1 MNVWQHINKI
11 EELTYR
17 LDGAASVV
25 KMVAEQAQDNDLS
38 GALWLASDVINQQ
51 AEAISAEVSH
61 AMLANRELI
70 EHIKTLE
77 EKLAKLKPPPKK
89 RGRPRKKVTK

>member
-1 MNVWQHINKI
+1 MMWQQLNKI

-25 KMVAEQAQDNDLS
+25 KMVAEQSQDNDLS

-51 AEAISAEVSH
+51 ALAITDAVSEA
-61 AMLANRELI
+61 MRANRELMERI
-70 EHIKTLE
+70 DALE
-77 EKLAKLKPPPKK
+77 IALAKA
-89 RGRPRKKVTK
+89 KKVKNDRKR

>member
-1 MNVWQHINKI
+1 MNLWQHLNKI

-25 KMVAEQAQDNDLS
+25 KMVAEQSQDNDLS

-51 AEAISAEVSH
+51 AEAITSQVSQ
-61 AMLANRELI
+61 AMMENRVLTERI
-70 EHIKTLE
+70 DALE
-77 EKLAKLKPPPKK
+77 KALAKAKK
-89 RGRPRKKVTK
+89 AKK

>member
-1 MNVWQHINKI
+1 MNLWQHLNKI

-25 KMVAEQAQDNDLS
+25 KMVAEQSQDNDLS

-51 AEAISAEVSH
+51 AEAITNQVSE
-61 AMLANRELI
+61 AMAVNRELVEVI
-70 EHIKTLE
+70 EELE
-77 EKLAKLKPPPKK
+77 KELVKVKKPKK
-89 RGRPRKKVTK
+89 

>member
-1 MNVWQHINKI
+1 MNIWQHLNKI

-25 KMVAEQAQDNDLS
+25 KMVAEQSQDNDLS

-51 AEAISAEVSH
+51 AEAITSQVSD
-61 AMLANRELI
+61 AMMENRVLVER
-70 EHIKTLE
+70 IKTLE
-77 EKLAKLKPPPKK
+77 TALAKAKK
-89 RGRPRKKVTK
+89 AKK

>member
-1 MNVWQHINKI
+1 MNTWQHLNKI

-25 KMVAEQAQDNDLS
+25 KMVAEQSQDNDLS

-51 AEAISAEVSH
+51 AEAITSEVSD
-61 AMLANRELI
+61 AMMANKELMEQI
-70 EHIKTLE
+70 VTLE
-77 EKLAKLKPPPKK
+77 KALAKAKK
-89 RGRPRKKVTK
+89 AKK

>member
-1 MNVWQHINKI
+1 MNVWQHLNRI

-25 KMVAEQAQDNDLS
+25 KMVAEQSRDNDHS

-51 AEAISAEVSH
+51 AEAISDQVAE
-61 AMLANRELI
+61 AMKQSRELLERI
-70 EHIKTLE
+70 DTLE
-77 EKLAKLKPPPKK
+77 KALDRAKKAKK
-89 RGRPRKKVTK
+89 

>member
-1 MNVWQHINKI
+1 MNLWQHLNKI

-25 KMVAEQAQDNDLS
+25 KMVAEQSQDNDLS

-51 AEAISAEVSH
+51 AEAITTQVSEAMAVNKVLAE
-61 AMLANRELI
+61 RI
-70 EHIKTLE
+70 DTLE
-77 EKLAKLKPPPKK
+77 KALAKVKK
-89 RGRPRKKVTK
+89 AKK

>member
-1 MNVWQHINKI
+1 MMWQQLNKI

-25 KMVAEQAQDNDLS
+25 KMVAEQSQDNDLS

-51 AEAISAEVSH
+51 ALAITDAVSL
-61 AMLANRELI
+61 AMRTNRELMERI
-70 EHIKTLE
+70 DALE
-77 EKLAKLKPPPKK
+77 IALAKA
-89 RGRPRKKVTK
+89 KKVKK

>member
-1 MNVWQHINKI
+1 MWQQLNKI

-25 KMVAEQAQDNDLS
+25 KMVAEQSQDNDLS

-51 AEAISAEVSH
+51 ALAITDAVSL
-61 AMLANRELI
+61 AMRTNRELMERI
-70 EHIKTLE
+70 DALE
-77 EKLAKLKPPPKK
+77 IALAKA
-89 RGRPRKKVTK
+89 KKVKK

>member
-1 MNVWQHINKI
+1 MNTWQHLNRI

-51 AEAISAEVSH
+51 ALAITNEVSE
-61 AMLANRELI
+61 AMMENRVLV
-70 EHIKTLE
+70 EHIIKLE
-77 EKLAKLKPPPKK
+77 QKLAELKPTPKK
-89 RGRPRKKVTK
+89 RGRPAKKVTK

>member
-1 MNVWQHINKI
+1 MNLWQHLNKI

-25 KMVAEQAQDNDLS
+25 KMVAEQSQDNDLS

-51 AEAISAEVSH
+51 AEAITNQVSE
-61 AMLANRELI
+61 AMAVNRELLQLI
-70 EHIKTLE
+70 EELE
-77 EKLAKLKPPPKK
+77 KEMAKVKK
-89 RGRPRKKVTK
+89 AKK

>member
-1 MNVWQHINKI
+1 MNIWQHLSRI

-25 KMVAEQAQDNDLS
+25 KMVAEQSQDNDLS

-51 AEAISAEVSH
+51 AEAITTQVSE
-61 AMLANRELI
+61 AMTVNRALTARI
-70 EHIKTLE
+70 DALE
-77 EKLAKLKPPPKK
+77 KALAKAKMTHK
-89 RGRPRKKVTK
+89 RSIK